1 MYGGKVMS
9 MVVYYTIL
17 ILEVLTGF
25 WCFYRSFKYICK
37 QNKKTKNILQ
47 QNEKK
52 SNILIVIP
60 CLREQDI
67 IIQMLNYFLGL
78 TKHLDNVKLLIV
90 TTQKEEFEKEINLY
104 LKDQLIKDVKNNM
117 QLQKLI
123 NKYNKI
129 LSTNEIKEILMYSK
143 LENIEEIINNK
154 IQNSKTTSV
163 LIEEFIIQNHLEEKV
178 YHFHYPNNEGIMADQ
193 LNYVLNNFEF
203 KDEKNYYFSVYNADS
218 IPNKDTI
225 KEVLTTINEND
236 NPKVIQQYSVPISNW
251 NELSN
256 LMKGFS
262 IYQSNFELRYGLINS
277 YFPNKLLYTYVVGHG
292 MYIRVD
298 ILKQIG
304 GFETKYW
311 CEDIYMSYVLRNK
324 DISIYPIKT
333 LEIMQSPQY
342 LSILTK
348 QNSVWFKTSFECLK
362 IFKDIFKQNKK
373 INLNSIG
380 WLMQRI
386 RMNITWLGIP
396 IAFLYTLIISIF
408 NKNIIMFCLSVLS
421 YFVMIVL
428 EYGSTIKLIEKLTE
442 TTLKNKIKILINT
455 IVATTIS
462 NIGPIYS
469 LISRKKEKYKTVR

>member
-1 MYGGKVMS
+1 MS
-9 MVVYYTIL
+9 MVMVIYYTIL
-17 ILEVLTGF
+17 ILEVFTGF
-25 WCFYRSFKYICK
+25 WCFYRSFKYIHK
-37 QNKKTKNILQ
+37 QNKKTKNILHR
-47 QNEKK
+47 NEKK

-67 IIQMLNYFLGL
+67 IIQTLNYFLGL

-129 LSTNEIKEILMYSK
+129 LSTNEIKEILKYSK

-193 LNYVLNNFEF
+193 LNFVLDNFEF

-251 NELSN
+251 NDLSN

-277 YFPNKLLYTYVVGHG
+277 YFPNKLLYTYIVGHG

-408 NKNIIMFCLSVLS
+408 NKSIIMFCLSVLS

-428 EYGSTIKLIEKLTE
+428 EYGSTVKLIEKLTE
-442 TTLKNKIKILINT
+442 TTFKNKIKILINT
-455 IVATTIS
+455 IFATTIS

>member
-1 MYGGKVMS
+1 MS

-47 QNEKK
+47 RNEKK

-67 IIQMLNYFLGL
+67 IIQTLSYFLGL

-129 LSTNEIKEILMYSK
+129 LSTNEIKEILKYSK

-324 DISIYPIKT
+324 NISIYPIKT

-442 TTLKNKIKILINT
+442 TTFKNKIKILINT

>member
-1 MYGGKVMS
+1 MS
-9 MVVYYTIL
+9 LIIFYIIL
-17 ILEVLTGF
+17 LLEILTGL
-25 WCFYRSFKYICK
+25 WCFHRTFKYMRK
-37 QNKKTKNILQ
+37 YNKKVENKVQT
-47 QNEKK
+47 NEKVP
-52 SNILIVIP
+52 NILIVIP

-67 IIQMLNYFLGL
+67 IIQTLKHFLDL
-78 TKHLDNVKLLIV
+78 TNNLANIKILVV
-90 TTQKEEFEKEINLY
+90 TTQKEEFEREKNMY
-104 LKDQLIKDVKNNM
+104 LKGQFIKDVKNNIE
-117 QLQKLI
+117 LQKLI

-129 LSTNEIKEILMYSK
+129 LSTNEIKEILKYSK
-143 LENIEEIINNK
+143 SRDIEEIINNK
-154 IQNSKTTSV
+154 IKKSKTTNN
-163 LIEEFIIQNHLEEKV
+163 LIEEFITQSNLQEKV

-203 KDEKNYYFSVYNADS
+203 KDEKNCYFSVYNADS

-225 KEVLTTINEND
+225 TEIIKTINKN
-236 NPKVIQQYSVPISNW
+236 NIPKVIQQYSVPMSNW

-256 LMKGFS
+256 LMKGFAL
-262 IYQSNFELRYGLINS
+262 YQSNFELRYGLINS

-298 ILKQIG
+298 ILKEIG

-324 DISIYPIKT
+324 EISIYSIKT

-348 QNSVWFKTSFECLK
+348 QNAVWFKTSFECLK
-362 IFKDIFKQNKK
+362 IFIDVFKQNRKV
-373 INLNSIG
+373 NSNSIG
-380 WLMQRI
+380 WLIQRI
-386 RMNITWLGIP
+386 RMNITWLCLP
-396 IAFLYTLIISIF
+396 LAFLYTIIISIL
-408 NKNIIMFCLSVLS
+408 NKNVIMLFLSVLS
-421 YFVMIVL
+421 YLVMILL
-428 EYGSTIKLIEKLTE
+428 EYGSTVNLIEKLTE
-442 TTLKNKIKILINT
+442 KTLKNKIKVMIST

>member
-1 MYGGKVMS
+1 MS

-25 WCFYRSFKYICK
+25 WCFYRIFKYICK

-47 QNEKK
+47 RNEKK

-67 IIQMLNYFLGL
+67 IIQTLNYFLGL
-78 TKHLDNVKLLIV
+78 TKNLDNVKLLIV
-90 TTQKEEFEKEINLY
+90 TTQKEEFEKEINSY

-129 LSTNEIKEILMYSK
+129 LSTNEIKEILKYSK

-163 LIEEFIIQNHLEEKV
+163 LIEEFVIQNHLEEKV

-348 QNSVWFKTSFECLK
+348 QNSVWFKTSFECMK

-442 TTLKNKIKILINT
+442 ITFKNKIKILINT

>member
-1 MYGGKVMS
+1 MS

-47 QNEKK
+47 RNEKK

-67 IIQMLNYFLGL
+67 IIQTLSYFLGL

-129 LSTNEIKEILMYSK
+129 LSTNEIKEILKYSK

-442 TTLKNKIKILINT
+442 TTFKNKIKILINT

>member
-1 MYGGKVMS
+1 MS

-47 QNEKK
+47 RNEKK

-67 IIQMLNYFLGL
+67 IIQTLNYFLGL
-78 TKHLDNVKLLIV
+78 TKNLDNVKLLIV
-90 TTQKEEFEKEINLY
+90 TTQKEEFEKEINSY

-129 LSTNEIKEILMYSK
+129 LSTNEIKEILKYSK

-163 LIEEFIIQNHLEEKV
+163 LIEEFVIQNHLEEKV

-442 TTLKNKIKILINT
+442 ITFKNKIKILINT

>member
-1 MYGGKVMS
+1 MS

-67 IIQMLNYFLGL
+67 IIQTLNYFLGL
-78 TKHLDNVKLLIV
+78 TKHLDSVKLLIV

-129 LSTNEIKEILMYSK
+129 LSTNEIKEILKYSK

>member
-1 MYGGKVMS
+1 MS

-25 WCFYRSFKYICK
+25 WCFYRIFKYICK

-47 QNEKK
+47 RNEKK

-67 IIQMLNYFLGL
+67 IIQTLNYFLGL
-78 TKHLDNVKLLIV
+78 TKNLDNVKLLIV
-90 TTQKEEFEKEINLY
+90 TTQKEEFEKEINSY

-129 LSTNEIKEILMYSK
+129 LSTNEIKEILKYSK

-163 LIEEFIIQNHLEEKV
+163 LIEEFVIQNHLEEKV

-442 TTLKNKIKILINT
+442 ITFKNKIKILINT

>member
-1 MYGGKVMS
+1 MS

-47 QNEKK
+47 RNEKK

-67 IIQMLNYFLGL
+67 IIQTLNYFLGL

-129 LSTNEIKEILMYSK
+129 LSTNEIKEILKYSK

-298 ILKQIG
+298 ILKQNG

-333 LEIMQSPQY
+333 LEIVQSPQY

-442 TTLKNKIKILINT
+442 TTFKNKIKILINT

>member
-1 MYGGKVMS
+1 MS

-25 WCFYRSFKYICK
+25 WCFYRIFKYICK

-47 QNEKK
+47 RNEKK

-67 IIQMLNYFLGL
+67 IIQTLNYFLGL
-78 TKHLDNVKLLIV
+78 TKNLDNVKLLIV
-90 TTQKEEFEKEINLY
+90 TTQKEEFEKEINSY

-129 LSTNEIKEILMYSK
+129 LSTNEIKEILKYSK

-163 LIEEFIIQNHLEEKV
+163 LIEEFVIQNHLEEKV

-442 TTLKNKIKILINT
+442 ITFKNKIKILINT

-469 LISRKKEKYKTVR
+469 LISRNKEKYKTVR

>member
-1 MYGGKVMS
+1 MS

-47 QNEKK
+47 RNEKK

-67 IIQMLNYFLGL
+67 IIQTLSYFLGL

-129 LSTNEIKEILMYSK
+129 LSTNEIKEILKYSK

-396 IAFLYTLIISIF
+396 IAFLYTLILSIF

-442 TTLKNKIKILINT
+442 TTFKNKIKILINM

>member
-1 MYGGKVMS
+1 MS

-47 QNEKK
+47 RNEKK

-67 IIQMLNYFLGL
+67 IIQTLNYFLGL

-129 LSTNEIKEILMYSK
+129 LSTNEIKEILKYSK

-203 KDEKNYYFSVYNADS
+203 NDEKNYYFSVYNADS

-236 NPKVIQQYSVPISNW
+236 NPKVIQQYSVSISNW

-311 CEDIYMSYVLRNK
+311 CEDIYMSYVLKNK

-442 TTLKNKIKILINT
+442 ITFKNKIKILINT

>member
-1 MYGGKVMS
+1 MS
-9 MVVYYTIL
+9 MVIYYTIL
-17 ILEVLTGF
+17 ILEVFTGF
-25 WCFYRSFKYICK
+25 WCFYRSFKYIHK
-37 QNKKTKNILQ
+37 QNKKTKNILHR
-47 QNEKK
+47 NEKK

-67 IIQMLNYFLGL
+67 IIQTLKYFLGL

-129 LSTNEIKEILMYSK
+129 LSTNEIKEILKYSK

-193 LNYVLNNFEF
+193 LNFVLDNFEF

-251 NELSN
+251 NDLSN

-348 QNSVWFKTSFECLK
+348 QNAVWFKTSFECLK

-408 NKNIIMFCLSVLS
+408 NKSIIMFCLSVLS

-442 TTLKNKIKILINT
+442 TTFKNKIKILINT
-455 IVATTIS
+455 IFATTIS

>member
-1 MYGGKVMS
+1 MS

-37 QNKKTKNILQ
+37 QNNKTKNILQ

-67 IIQMLNYFLGL
+67 IIQTLNYFLGL

-129 LSTNEIKEILMYSK
+129 LSTNEIKEILKYSK
-143 LENIEEIINNK
+143 LENIEELINNK

-193 LNYVLNNFEF
+193 LNYVLNNFDF
-203 KDEKNYYFSVYNADS
+203 KNEKKYYFSVYNADS

>member
-1 MYGGKVMS
+1 MS

-47 QNEKK
+47 RNEKK

-67 IIQMLNYFLGL
+67 IIQTLSYFLGL

-129 LSTNEIKEILMYSK
+129 LSTNEIKEILKYSK

-154 IQNSKTTSV
+154 IQNSKTTRV

-396 IAFLYTLIISIF
+396 IAFLYTLILSIF

-442 TTLKNKIKILINT
+442 TTFKNKIKILINT

>member
-1 MYGGKVMS
+1 MS
-9 MVVYYTIL
+9 LTVYYIIL
-17 ILEVLTGF
+17 VLEFFTGI
-25 WCFYRSFKYICK
+25 WCFYRSFKYDSN
-37 QNKKTKNILQ
+37 QNKNG
-47 QNEKK
+47 KK
-52 SNILIVIP
+52 EIQSIENKPNILIVIP

-67 IIQMLNYFLGL
+67 IIQTLNYFLEL
-78 TKHLDNVKLLIV
+78 TENLDNVKVLVV
-90 TTQKEEFEKEINLY
+90 TTQKEEFERQNNLY
-104 LKDQLIKDVKNNM
+104 LKEQFIKDIKNNAE
-117 QLQKLI
+117 LQKLI

-129 LSTNEIKEILMYSK
+129 LSTNEIKEILEYSK
-143 LENIEEIINNK
+143 LENIEEIANNK
-154 IQNSKTTSV
+154 IQNFRTTNN
-163 LIEEFIIQNHLEEKV
+163 LIEEFIIKNHLEEKL

-193 LNYVLNNFEF
+193 LNYVLNNFDF
-203 KDEKNYYFSVYNADS
+203 KDEENYYFSVYNADS

-225 KEVLTTINEND
+225 KEVLETINEND
-236 NPKVIQQYSVPISNW
+236 SPKIIQQYSVPMSNW

-256 LMKGFS
+256 LMKGFA

-333 LEIMQSPQY
+333 LETMQSPQY

-348 QNSVWFKTSFECLK
+348 QNAVWFKTSFECLK
-362 IFKDIFKQNKK
+362 IFRDVFKQNKK
-373 INLNSIG
+373 VNSNSIG

-386 RMNITWLGIP
+386 RMNITWIGLP
-396 IAFLYTLIISIF
+396 LAFLYTIIVSIL
-408 NKNIIMFCLSVLS
+408 NKNIIMLCLSILS

-428 EYGSTIKLIEKLTE
+428 EYGSTIKLIEKLTGAI
-442 TTLKNKIKILINT
+442 LKNKIKILIST
-455 IVATTIS
+455 MVATSIS

>member
-1 MYGGKVMS
+1 MS

-25 WCFYRSFKYICK
+25 WCIYRSFKYICK

-47 QNEKK
+47 RNEKK

-67 IIQMLNYFLGL
+67 IIQTLNYFLGL

-90 TTQKEEFEKEINLY
+90 TTQKEEFEKEINSY

-129 LSTNEIKEILMYSK
+129 LSTNEIKEILKYSK

-154 IQNSKTTSV
+154 IQNSKTTSG
-163 LIEEFIIQNHLEEKV
+163 LIEEFVIQNHLEEKV

-408 NKNIIMFCLSVLS
+408 NKNIIMVFLSVLS

-442 TTLKNKIKILINT
+442 ITFKNKIKILINT
-455 IVATTIS
+455 IMATTIS

>member
-1 MYGGKVMS
+1 MS

-47 QNEKK
+47 RNEKK

-67 IIQMLNYFLGL
+67 IIQTLNYFLGL

-129 LSTNEIKEILMYSK
+129 LSTNEIKEILKYSK

-203 KDEKNYYFSVYNADS
+203 NDEKNYYFSVYNADS

-442 TTLKNKIKILINT
+442 ITFKNKIKILINT

>member
-1 MYGGKVMS
+1 MS

-47 QNEKK
+47 RNEKK

-67 IIQMLNYFLGL
+67 IIQTLSYFLGL

-123 NKYNKI
+123 NKYNKT
-129 LSTNEIKEILMYSK
+129 LSTNEIKEILKYSK

-396 IAFLYTLIISIF
+396 IAFLYTLILSIF

-442 TTLKNKIKILINT
+442 TTFKNKIKILINT

>member
-1 MYGGKVMS
+1 MS

-47 QNEKK
+47 RNEKK
-52 SNILIVIP
+52 SNTLIVIP

-67 IIQMLNYFLGL
+67 IIQTLSYFLGL

-129 LSTNEIKEILMYSK
+129 LSTNEIKEILKYSK

-442 TTLKNKIKILINT
+442 TTFKNKIKILINT

>member
-67 IIQMLNYFLGL
+67 IIQTLNYFLGL

-129 LSTNEIKEILMYSK
+129 LSTNEIKEILKYSK

-251 NELSN
+251 NDLSN

-442 TTLKNKIKILINT
+442 TTFKNKIKILINT

>member
-1 MYGGKVMS
+1 MS
-9 MVVYYTIL
+9 MVMVIYYTIL
-17 ILEVLTGF
+17 ILEVFTGF
-25 WCFYRSFKYICK
+25 WCFYRSFKYIHK
-37 QNKKTKNILQ
+37 QNKKTKNILHR
-47 QNEKK
+47 NEKK

-67 IIQMLNYFLGL
+67 IIQTLNYFLGL

-129 LSTNEIKEILMYSK
+129 LSTNEIKEILKYSK

-193 LNYVLNNFEF
+193 LNFVLDNFEF

-251 NELSN
+251 NDLSN

-277 YFPNKLLYTYVVGHG
+277 YFPNKLLYTYIVGHG

-324 DISIYPIKT
+324 DISIYPIKI

-408 NKNIIMFCLSVLS
+408 NKSIIMFCLSVLS

-428 EYGSTIKLIEKLTE
+428 EYGSTVKLIEKLTE
-442 TTLKNKIKILINT
+442 TTFKNKIKILINT
-455 IVATTIS
+455 IFATTIS